1 MRTKTNEGKE
11 LRQNKEGKERNKAR
25 KEWGQQMITE
35 LRQHKGRKERNKA
48 RKEWR
53 QRIRKERIETK

>member
-1 MRTKTNEGKE
+1 M
-11 LRQNKEGKERNKAR
+11 RQNKEGKERNKAR